1 MIFPEK
7 SNSITFQLN
16 SSTPA
21 IFSFPTKKPKRI
33 FFDSSVNDYS
43 FRIKINGE
51 DSNNMLLH
59 ISRNSQFRLTFPMYV
74 NSLEFT
80 STAEGN
86 ANLGIFIE
94 EWGN

>member
-1 MIFPEK
+1 MVFPEK
-7 SNSITFQLN
+7 SNSITFQL
-16 SSTPA
+16 SSTTPV

-43 FRIKINGE
+43 FRLKINGE
-51 DSNNMLLH
+51 ISNNMLFH
-59 ISRNSQFRLTFPMYV
+59 ISRNEHFSLTFPMYV
-74 NSLEFT
+74 KSLEFT